1 MTFKA
6 IRCIAP
12 EYVSN
17 MFSHHQNNNYEMRS
31 NMRKLVLGK
40 PKTNFMKRSFSYRG
54 ACAWNNLP
62 IDIVNGYEQLSTL
75 IHFKILIDNVF
86 LLIKWL
92 LIMLISNATWVI
104 NIVLFNMTYF
114 VNIY

>member
-12 EYVSN
+12 EHVSN

-40 PKTNFMKRSFSYRG
+40 PKTNFMKGSFSYRG
-54 ACAWNNLP
+54 AWVP
-62 IDIVNGYEQLSTL
+62 IDIVNWYDQLSAV
-75 IHFKILIDNVF
+75 HFKILIDNCF
-86 LLIKWL
+86 SI
-92 LIMLISNATWVI
+92 
-104 NIVLFNMTYF
+104 
-114 VNIY
+114 